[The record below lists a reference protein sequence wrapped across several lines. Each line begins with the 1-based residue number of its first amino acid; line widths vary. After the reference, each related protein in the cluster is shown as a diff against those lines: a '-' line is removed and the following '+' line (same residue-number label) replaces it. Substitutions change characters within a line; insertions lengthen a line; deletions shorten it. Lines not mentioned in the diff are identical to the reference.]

1 MNKKFESPYIYIGNT
16 MFTEEDEYKDYIMNT
31 EGVYTPRETSK
42 EIYRRLKL
50 IGKIDDVAYSIF
62 RYIMS

>member
-31 EGVYTPRETSK
+31 EGVYTSRETSK